1 MLGLKGDRKLKTFKN
16 GLNRITRKG
25 NHYPGHFWDNAL
37 IATYSTYAERKVAAF
52 LQDRLGPNRAGPWG
66 LLQPIADAGKMF
78 FKEDFIPAQSSKWLF
93 ILGPCLAMLTALM
106 SSAVIPFGDSIRFGN
121 YSVPVQGI
129 EINIGVLYIFGVVSL
144 GVYGVMVG
152 GWASNNKF
160 SLLGAIRAASQNI
173 SYEIALGLSMI
184 AILMMTGSLSV
195 RAIVDQQAGFFEW
208 NIFTQPVGFII
219 FLTCSFAECNRT
231 PFDLPECETELVGG
245 YHTEYSSMKLGFYLF
260 AEYINMFVSSAFI
273 SSLYFG
279 GFHYPFMNEISA
291 LENSLGAITGH
302 NVATAIG
309 VVIFFGKIFFFI
321 FFFMWVRWTLP
332 RFRYDQLM
340 NLGWKT
346 FIPLSILNVVITGAG
361 LLYDFKYATWLIVI
375 VRLVWLW
382 YHQHGHQSGQLFRKA
397 FKLNGFR

>member
-1 MLGLKGDRKLKTFKN
+1 MDLTILLVKGIIILVIF
-16 GLNRITRKG
+16 GITL
-25 NHYPGHFWDNAL
+25 L

-78 FKEDFIPAQSSKWLF
+78 FKEDFIPSQASKWLF

-106 SSAVIPFGDSIRFGN
+106 SSAVIPFGDSIRFDN
-121 YSVPVQGI
+121 YSIPVQGI
-129 EINIGVLYIFGVVSL
+129 EINIGVLYIFGIVSL

-173 SYEIALGLSMI
+173 SYEIALGLSLI

-208 NIFTQPVGFII
+208 NIFTQPIGFII

-279 GFHYPFMNEISA
+279 GFHYPFMNEVGNA
-291 LENSLGAITGH
+291 LEKSMGAITGH
-302 NVATAIG
+302 NIATAIG
-309 VVIFFGKIFFFI
+309 FIVFFGKIFFFI

-346 FIPLSILNVVITGAG
+346 LIPLSILNVILTGAG
-361 LLYDFKYATWLIVI
+361 LLFNFKYATWLIV
-375 VRLVWLW
+375 VVMVVMVMV
-382 YHQHGHQSGQLFRKA
+382 SSAKA
-397 FKLNGFR
+397 PKREAIPQGV

>member
-1 MLGLKGDRKLKTFKN
+1 MDLTVLLVKGLIILVIFAVTLG
-16 GLNRITRKG
+16 
-25 NHYPGHFWDNAL
+25 
-37 IATYSTYAERKVAAF
+37 IAAYSTYAERKVAAF
-52 LQDRLGPNRAGPWG
+52 LQDRIGPNRAGPWG

-78 FKEDFIPAQSSKWLF
+78 FKEDFIPSQASKWLF

-106 SSAVIPFGDSIRFGN
+106 SSAVIPFGDTIKFGS
-121 YSVPVQGI
+121 YTIPIQPI

-144 GVYGVMVG
+144 GVYGIMVG

-173 SYEIALGLSMI
+173 SYEIALGLSLI
-184 AILMMTGSLSV
+184 AILMMTGSLSLQ
-195 RAIVDQQAGFFEW
+195 AIINEQASFFEW
-208 NIFTQPVGFII
+208 NVFTQPLGFVI
-219 FLTCSFAECNRT
+219 FLTCAFAECNRT

-273 SSLYFG
+273 SALYFG
-279 GFHYPFMNEISA
+279 GYHYPFMNEVGRA
-291 LENSLGAITGH
+291 LENSLGAVTGH
-302 NVATAIG
+302 NLATAIG
-309 VVIFFGKIFFFI
+309 VVVFFGKIFFFI

-346 FIPLSILNVVITGAG
+346 FIPLAILNVVVTGAG
-361 LLYDFKYATWLIVI
+361 LLYNFKYSTWLIAVI
-375 VRLVWLW
+375 MIVLAVMSTSRTPKREIVP
-382 YHQHGHQSGQLFRKA
+382 QRG
-397 FKLNGFR
+397 